1 MQETTT
7 SQNAHGEERRT
18 AGMLAVFNPFYLW
31 ILQSSLR
38 DLKVKARILN
48 VLDAPHSLLSVQ
60 KMMES
65 GGGRDIVATS
75 STPATTY
82 KCNHIK
88 HFGVAMGGIWP
99 KAFQKLAERPDFFTD
114 RQCTDDLRTF
124 QTDTTKPYPMEVIR
138 ALHDSG
144 VGGKRVMTLWDADVT
159 IEAER
164 LDAECRQGAYESC
177 DNAVIAGS
185 FARFRETRTGF
196 RWADLVMLGDL
207 ARTGED
213 ITAAEKRGKEE
224 SKGVDCGVCD
234 SLFYGPNDGGE
245 MWNNAST
252 FHEQWMAELD
262 DACIGSASI
271 GAVYNFPI
279 FKRTSAESL
288 KVDPEGGETDGDTME
303 GGETDGDTMKVH
315 SGNSSKSY
323 RTKKQ
328 ISLVSKNHD
337 MNSN

>member
-7 SQNAHGEERRT
+7 SQNAHEEERRT

-65 GGGRDIVATS
+65 GGGRDIAATS

-164 LDAECRQGAYESC
+164 LDAECRPGAYESC
-177 DNAVIAGS
+177 DNSVIAGS
-185 FARFRETRTGF
+185 FARFREKTTGF
-196 RWADLVMLGDL
+196 RLADLVMLGDL

-213 ITAAEKRGKEE
+213 IKAAEKRGREE

-245 MWNNAST
+245 MWNSAST

-279 FKRTSAESL
+279 FKRND
-288 KVDPEGGETDGDTME
+288 DPEGGETDGGTMT

-315 SGNSSKSY
+315 SAN
-323 RTKKQ
+323 
-328 ISLVSKNHD
+328 
-337 MNSN
+337 